1 MHNDFMNLSCQE
13 LSEKQVLRRTVYK
26 CLSCRVY
33 PIGADKWIKKE
44 EWRGYVTPKLHDFD
58 SEEHAAAEPGIDLAV
73 TKSCCKAVNCGEAQI
88 R

>member
-1 MHNDFMNLSCQE
+1 M
-13 LSEKQVLRRTVYK
+13 
-26 CLSCRVY
+26 
-33 PIGADKWIKKE
+33 
-44 EWRGYVTPKLHDFD
+44 TPKLCDFD